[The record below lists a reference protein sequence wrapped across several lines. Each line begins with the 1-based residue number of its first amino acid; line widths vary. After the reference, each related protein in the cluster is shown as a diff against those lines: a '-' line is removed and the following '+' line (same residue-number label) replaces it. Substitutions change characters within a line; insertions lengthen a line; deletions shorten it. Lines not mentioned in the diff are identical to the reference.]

1 MLLTNHAKER
11 IAKRLAKKR
20 KIYKIYSTLFSFL
33 KNSIRIEVED
43 TILFTDGNKT
53 LVATKLDGEL
63 LDLGDIVKRVKDIE
77 ESYEC
82 VFWDKKIAKI
92 TKPIKFLQ
100 EIPPGKYY
108 FYINKE
114 KKVLYIGTHE
124 PLLALTFRPA
134 KRWERALFYFS

>member
-1 MLLTNHAKER
+1 MLLTKHAKER

-20 KIYKIYSTLFSFL
+20 KIDKIYSALFSFL
-33 KNSIRIEVED
+33 KNSIRIEIEG
-43 TILFTDGNKT
+43 TIFFTDGSKT
-53 LVATKLDGEL
+53 LVATKLDGKL
-63 LDLGDIVKRVKDIE
+63 LDLEDIIRRVRGIE

-82 VFWDKKIAKI
+82 VFWDKKIVKI
-92 TKPIKFLQ
+92 TKPRKFLQ
-100 EIPPGKYY
+100 EVPPGKYY

-114 KKVLYIGTHE
+114 KKVLYIGSHE

>member
-20 KIYKIYSTLFSFL
+20 KIDRIYSTLFSFL
-33 KNSIRIEVED
+33 RNSIRIEVED

-53 LVATKLDGEL
+53 LVATKLKGEL
-63 LDLGDIVKRVKDIE
+63 LNLGDIMKRVKDIE

-82 VFWDKKIAKI
+82 VFWDRKMVKI
-92 TKPIKFLQ
+92 TKPRKFLQ
-100 EIPPGKYY
+100 EVPPGKYY
-108 FYINKE
+108 FYMNGE
-114 KKVLYIGTHE
+114 KKVLYIGTQE